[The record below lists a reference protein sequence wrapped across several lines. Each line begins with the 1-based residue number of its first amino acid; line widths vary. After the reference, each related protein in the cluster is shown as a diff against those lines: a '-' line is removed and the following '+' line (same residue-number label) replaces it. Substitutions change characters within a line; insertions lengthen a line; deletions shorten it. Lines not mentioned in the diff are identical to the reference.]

1 MWIWVFGNCGLS
13 RREVLVSRALVM
25 VYFWSST
32 TCIFTV
38 LYAVTSLSS
47 GKPPAPMPAA
57 MGYLSVGLLGV
68 FVGNVLT
75 FQERRISQLERMLS
89 NRS

>member
-1 MWIWVFGNCGLS
+1 MNRLALGL
-13 RREVLVSRALVM
+13 
-25 VYFWSST
+25 VYFWSIT
-32 TCIFTV
+32 ACIFTV
-38 LYAVTSLSS
+38 LYAMVSLSS

-68 FVGNVLT
+68 FVANVLT
-75 FQERRISQLERMLS
+75 FQERRISELERMLS

>member
-1 MWIWVFGNCGLS
+1 MNRLALGL
-13 RREVLVSRALVM
+13 
-25 VYFWSST
+25 VYSWSIGACMFAT
-32 TCIFTV
+32 T
-38 LYAVTSLSS
+38 YAVRFLSS

-68 FVGNVLT
+68 FVGNVLN
-75 FQERRISQLERMLS
+75 FQERRISQLERTLS